1 MGHFL
6 IIKIVKIIS
15 SLKEKKRGEGKI
27 MSKMCQAM
35 KILKDFKIQYR
46 SLSS

>member
-15 SLKEKKRGEGKI
+15 SLKEKKRGKEKLCP
-27 MSKMCQAM
+27 KCAKQ
-35 KILKDFKIQYR
+35 
-46 SLSS
+46 

>member
-15 SLKEKKRGEGKI
+15 ALKKKRKGEKEKLCPKCGK
-27 MSKMCQAM
+27 Q
-35 KILKDFKIQYR
+35 
-46 SLSS
+46 